1 MKLEEITSGMHLTG
15 IEPDT
20 TINIEKAEM
29 VGANTVEI
37 IYRNAD
43 GQLREQVLQR
53 CDEQKIA
60 EVAVSLWDFSAKGDE
75 FILALETRRIQL
87 AHLFDP
93 MMAIHTSNI
102 EPLPHQI
109 SAVYESMLPNQPL
122 RYVLADDPGAGKT
135 IMAGLLMREL
145 IVRGDAQRILII
157 TPGSLVEQWQDEL
170 QEKFNLEFEVFSRQ
184 LQETISGGN
193 FFAKYDQVIVR
204 IDQLARSDD
213 YQEKL
218 QASDDW
224 DLVIV
229 DEAHKMSASFYGNEI
244 KKTKRFNL
252 GESIGQKT
260 RHLLLMTATPHR
272 GKEEDFQLFLSLLDS
287 DRFYGKYRDGAAKA
301 DVSDIMRRMVKE
313 DLLRFDGTRLF
324 PERRSYSIGFELST
338 AEKDLYYAVS
348 NYVRQ
353 EMNRAD
359 RLTKKRKNNVGF
371 ALTMLQRRLASSP
384 YAIYM
389 SLKRRRHR
397 LQKKLTEADQQQVSF
412 DEQSVE
418 LPEDFDELTS
428 EEYEQQVD
436 LITDQAS
443 TAENK
448 KELEIEID
456 SLNELEQQAKKLV
469 DSGEDCKWVEV
480 RNILHDRPEMRTADG
495 AWRKLIIFTEHRD
508 TLSYLQER
516 ISDVYGNSEMIA
528 TIHGGVKRDLRAK
541 VQVDFKNDPKLKVLL
556 ATDAAGEGVNLQNAH
571 LMINYDLP
579 WNPNRL
585 EQRFGRIHRIGQQEV
600 CHLWN
605 MIASNTREGQV
616 FERLFDKLE
625 IQKKALGGKVFDI
638 LGEAFT
644 DKSLNDILLEAIRY
658 SNDQEV
664 QAKISERIGNTLE
677 TSRLQ
682 DIIKKNSLIAETMT
696 SETVYQTKEK
706 MDRAEARKLQPY
718 FVKRFFCEAFTKLG
732 GSIKAREKGRWAI
745 SYIPKELREYNRI
758 SSQTRTPIAQQYQ
771 RICFEKNHLYHNKV
785 MAELLHP
792 ATPLMQAV
800 IGVSWEKYRLHLQQG
815 AVLVDPND
823 DNTDLQVICLIEHE
837 IRERNNK
844 ARVVS
849 RKLQFVKIDK
859 NLHTTDAGH
868 APHLDLRPIK
878 DDEYDLAKNL
888 INDNWLTN
896 KVYQEIKK
904 FANDRLAALHFT
916 EIEQQKKLQADKIE
930 QAVHQR
936 LTKEI
941 NHWQGR
947 YLKLKED
954 VEIGLQPRM
963 QPENALRKSEELQ
976 ARLDRRKR
984 ELQIMRDV
992 ISIPPKII
1000 GGALVIPRGLLA
1012 KLSGKQTFSIDNR
1025 QRKRIEQ
1032 VAIDAVVA
1040 KEQALGHKVKD
1051 VSADNCGWDLTSID
1065 NNGKHRHIEVKGRA
1079 KGQTTITVTA
1089 NEIIT
1094 ALNQGDK
1101 FILAIVIVDGD
1112 CYDGPYY
1119 IRQPFTK
1126 EPDFAERSKNL
1137 SLSELL
1143 QQASQHD
1150 VHS

>member
-1 MKLEEITSGMHLTG
+1 MKLEQITSGMHLTG
-15 IEPDT
+15 IEADIAVT
-20 TINIEKAEM
+20 IEKAEM
-29 VGANTVEI
+29 VGTNTVEI
-37 IYRNAD
+37 IYRNTD
-43 GQLREQVLQR
+43 GQLREQILQR
-53 CDEQKIA
+53 CDEQKITEA
-60 EVAVSLWDFSAKGDE
+60 ELSTWDFSAKGDE

-93 MMAIHTSNI
+93 MMAIHTSNV

-109 SAVYESMLPNQPL
+109 SAVYETMLPNQPL
-122 RYVLADDPGAGKT
+122 RFVLADDPGAGKT

-145 IVRGDAQRILII
+145 IIRGDAQRILIV

-170 QEKFNLEFEVFSRQ
+170 QEKFDLEFEIFSRQ
-184 LQETISGGN
+184 VQETISGGN
-193 FFAKYDQVIVR
+193 FFAKYNQVIVR
-204 IDQLARSDD
+204 IDQLARNDD

-229 DEAHKMSASFYGNEI
+229 DEAHKMSASFYGNKI

-287 DRFYGKYRDGAAKA
+287 DRFYGKYRDGVARA

-313 DLLRFDGTRLF
+313 DLLKFDGTRLF
-324 PERRSYSIGFELST
+324 PERYSYSIGFELST

-348 NYVRQ
+348 DYVRQ

-389 SLKRRRHR
+389 SLKRRRQR
-397 LQKKLTEADQQQVSF
+397 LQKKLTEADQQEVSL
-412 DEQSVE
+412 DEQLID
-418 LPEDFDELTS
+418 LPEDFDDLTG
-428 EEYEQQVD
+428 EEYEQQAD

-443 TAENK
+443 TAETK
-448 KELEIEID
+448 KELETEIA
-456 SLNELEQQAKKLV
+456 SLNKLEQQAKKLV
-469 DSGEDCKWVEV
+469 DSDKDCKWVEV
-480 RNILHDRPEMRTADG
+480 RNIFHNRPEMRTADG
-495 AWRKLIIFTEHRD
+495 AWRKLIIFTEHKD
-508 TLSYLQER
+508 TLSYLQGK
-516 ISDVYGNSEMIA
+516 ISDVYGNSEMVA
-528 TIHGGVKRDLRAK
+528 TIHGGIKRDLRAK
-541 VQVDFKNDPKLKVLL
+541 VQVDFKNDPNIKVLL

-605 MIASNTREGQV
+605 MIASDTREGQV
-616 FERLFDKLE
+616 FEQLFEKLE

-644 DKSLNDILLEAIRY
+644 DKSLNEILLEAIRY
-658 SNDQEV
+658 GNDQEA
-664 QAKISERIGNTLE
+664 QAKITEKIDNTLE

-682 DIIKKNSLIAETMT
+682 GIIRKNSLIAETMT

-718 FVKRFFCEAFTKLG
+718 FVKRFFCEAFSKLG
-732 GSIKAREKGRWAI
+732 GSIKAREKGRWTI

-758 SSQTRTPIAQQYQ
+758 SGQTRAPIARQYQ
-771 RICFEKNHLYHNKV
+771 RICFEKNYLYHNRV

-800 IGVSWEKYRLHLQQG
+800 IGVSWDKYRHHLQRG
-815 AVLVDPND
+815 AILVDPND
-823 DNTDLQVICLIEHE
+823 DGTELQVIYLIEHDVK
-837 IRERNNK
+837 ERNDK
-844 ARVVS
+844 VILVS
-849 RKLQFVKIDK
+849 RKLQFVKIDRS
-859 NLHTTDAGH
+859 LQVTDAGH
-868 APHLDLRPIK
+868 APHLDLRPI
-878 DDEYDLAKNL
+878 ESGEHDLVKNL
-888 INDNWLTN
+888 ISDNWLTN
-896 KVYQEIKK
+896 KVDQEVKK
-904 FANDRLAALHFT
+904 FASDRLAALHFA
-916 EIEQQKKLQADKIE
+916 EIEQQKKRQADKIE

-941 NHWQGR
+941 NHWQSR

-954 VEIGLQPRM
+954 VETGLQPRM

-976 ARLDRRKR
+976 ERLDRRKR

-992 ISIPPKII
+992 ISIPPKIV
-1000 GGALVIPRGLLA
+1000 GRALVVPNGLLA
-1012 KLSGKQTFSIDNR
+1012 KLSGKQIFSLDSQ
-1025 QRKRIEQ
+1025 QRKHIEK

-1040 KEQALGHKVKD
+1040 KEQSLGHKVKD
-1051 VSADNCGWDLTSID
+1051 VSDKNCGWDLTSID
-1065 NNGKHRHIEVKGRA
+1065 TNGKHRHIEVKGRA
-1079 KGQTTITVTA
+1079 EGQTTITVTA

-1094 ALNQGDK
+1094 ALNQGNK
-1101 FILAIVIVDGD
+1101 FILAIVIVDGER
-1112 CYDGPYY
+1112 YEGPHY

-1137 SLSELL
+1137 SLNELL
-1143 QQASQHD
+1143 RQASQI
-1150 VHS
+1150 

>member
-1 MKLEEITSGMHLTG
+1 MKLEQITNGMHLNG
-15 IEPDT
+15 IEADT
-20 TINIEKAEM
+20 TVNIEKAEM
-29 VGANTVEI
+29 LGTNTVAI

-43 GQLREQVLQR
+43 GQLREQILQR
-53 CDEQKIA
+53 CDEQKIT
-60 EVAVSLWDFSAKGDE
+60 EVESSLWDFSGKGDE

-145 IVRGDAQRILII
+145 IVRGDAQRILIV

-170 QEKFNLEFEVFSRQ
+170 QEKFNLEFEIFSRQ
-184 LQETISGGN
+184 VQETISGGN
-193 FFAKYDQVIVR
+193 FFAKHDRVIVR
-204 IDQLARSDD
+204 IDQLARNDD

-287 DRFYGKYRDGAAKA
+287 DRFYGKFRDGVAKT

-324 PERRSYSIGFELST
+324 PERRSYSMGFELST
-338 AEKDLYYAVS
+338 AEKNLYHAVTE
-348 NYVRQ
+348 YVRQ

-359 RLTKKRKNNVGF
+359 RLSKKRKNNVGF

-384 YAIYM
+384 YAIYR
-389 SLKRRRHR
+389 SLQRRRQR
-397 LQKKLTEADQQQVSF
+397 LQKKLTETDQPELSF
-412 DEQSVE
+412 DEQSVD
-418 LPEDFDELTS
+418 LPEDFDDLTG

-443 TAENK
+443 TAETK
-448 KELEIEID
+448 RELEMEIA
-456 SLNELEQQAKKLV
+456 SLTELEQRAKKLV

-480 RNILHDRPEMRTADG
+480 RKILHDRPEMRTADG
-495 AWRKLIIFTEHRD
+495 SWRKLIIFTEHRD
-508 TLSYLQER
+508 TLSYLYEK
-516 ISDVYGNSEMIA
+516 ISDVYGNRETIV
-528 TIHGGVKRDLRAK
+528 TIHGGKKRDLRAK
-541 VQVDFKNDPKLKVLL
+541 VQTDFKNDPKIKVLL
-556 ATDAAGEGVNLQNAH
+556 ATDAAGEGVNLQNSH

-605 MIASNTREGQV
+605 MIASDTREGQV
-616 FERLFDKLE
+616 FERLFEKLE
-625 IQKKALGGKVFDI
+625 IQKKSLGGKVFDI

-644 DKSLNDILLEAIRY
+644 DKSLNEILLEAIRY
-658 SNDQEV
+658 SDDQDV
-664 QAKISERIGNTLE
+664 QTKINERIDNSLE

-718 FVKRFFCEAFTKLG
+718 FVKRFFCEAFAKLG

-745 SYIPKELREYNRI
+745 SYIPKELHEYDRFNSKVRM
-758 SSQTRTPIAQQYQ
+758 PIARQYK
-771 RICFEKNHLYHNKV
+771 RICFEKNYLYHNRV

-792 ATPLMQAV
+792 ATPLMQA
-800 IGVSWEKYRLHLQQG
+800 ILGVSWEKYRHHLQQG
-815 AVLVDPND
+815 AILIDPND
-823 DNTDLQVICLIEHE
+823 DNASPQVICLIEHE
-837 IRERNNK
+837 IRERNDQT
-844 ARVVS
+844 RVVS
-849 RKLQFVKIDK
+849 RKLQFIKIDK

-868 APHLDLRPIK
+868 APHLDLRPVE
-878 DDEYDLAKNL
+878 DDEYNLVKNL
-888 INDNWLTN
+888 ISDNWLTS
-896 KVYQEIKK
+896 KIYQEVKR
-904 FANDRLAALHFT
+904 FASDRLATSHFA
-916 EIEQQKKLQADKIE
+916 EVEQQRKIQADKIE

-936 LTKEI
+936 LTVEI

-954 VEIGLQPRM
+954 VETGAQPRM
-963 QPENALRKSEELQ
+963 QPENALRKSEELRV
-976 ARLDRRKR
+976 RLARRKR
-984 ELQIMRDV
+984 ELQTMRDV
-992 ISIPPKII
+992 ISVPPKIVS
-1000 GGALVIPRGLLA
+1000 GALVVPNGLLV
-1012 KLSGKQTFSIDNR
+1012 KLSGKQIFSLDSQ
-1025 QRKRIEQ
+1025 QRKLIEKIA
-1032 VAIDAVVA
+1032 VDAVIA
-1040 KEQALGHKVKD
+1040 KEQSLGHTVKD
-1051 VSADNCGWDLTSID
+1051 VSAENCGWDLTSID
-1065 NNGKHRHIEVKGRA
+1065 TKGNHRHIEVKGRA

-1089 NEIIT
+1089 NEILT

-1101 FILAIVIVDGD
+1101 FILAIVIVDGE
-1112 CYDGPYY
+1112 CYEGPHYV
-1119 IRQPFTK
+1119 RQPFTK

-1137 SLSELL
+1137 SLNELL
-1143 QQASQHD
+1143 RQAS
-1150 VHS
+1150 

>member
-1 MKLEEITSGMHLTG
+1 MKLEQITNGMHITG
-15 IEPDT
+15 IETDT
-20 TINIEKAEM
+20 AVAIEKAEM
-29 VGANTVEI
+29 VGADTIAI

-43 GQLREQVLQR
+43 GQLREQILQR
-53 CDEQKIA
+53 YHEQKIT
-60 EVAVSLWDFSAKGDE
+60 EVESSLWDFSGKGDE
-75 FILALETRRIQL
+75 FILALESRRIQL

-145 IVRGDAQRILII
+145 IVRGDAQRILIV

-170 QEKFNLEFEVFSRQ
+170 QEKFNLEFEIFSRQ
-184 LQETISGGN
+184 VQETISGGN
-193 FFAKYDQVIVR
+193 FFAKHDRVIVR
-204 IDQLARSDD
+204 IDQLARNED

-218 QASDDW
+218 QASNDW

-244 KKTKRFNL
+244 KKTKRFYL

-287 DRFYGKYRDGAAKA
+287 DRFYGKFRDGVAKT

-313 DLLRFDGTRLF
+313 DLLKFDGTRLF
-324 PERRSYSIGFELST
+324 PERRSYSMGFELSM
-338 AEKDLYYAVS
+338 AEKNLYHNVS
-348 NYVRQ
+348 EYVRQ

-384 YAIYM
+384 YAIYR
-389 SLKRRRHR
+389 SLQRRRQR
-397 LQKKLTEADQQQVSF
+397 LQKKLTETDQPELSF
-412 DEQSVE
+412 DEQSVD
-418 LPEDFDELTS
+418 LPEDFDELTG

-443 TAENK
+443 TAETK
-448 KELEIEID
+448 KELEMEIA
-456 SLNELEQQAKKLV
+456 SLTDLEQQAKELV
-469 DSGEDCKWVEV
+469 ESGEDCKWVEV
-480 RNILHDRPEMRTADG
+480 RKILHDKPEMRTADG
-495 AWRKLIIFTEHRD
+495 SWRKLIIFTEHRD
-508 TLSYLQER
+508 TLSYLYEK
-516 ISDVYGNSEMIA
+516 ISDVYGNREMIV
-528 TIHGGVKRDLRAK
+528 TIHGGKRRDLRAK
-541 VQVDFKNDPKLKVLL
+541 VQTDFKNDPNVKVLL
-556 ATDAAGEGVNLQNAH
+556 ATDAAGEGVNLQNSH

-605 MIASNTREGQV
+605 MIARDTREGQV
-616 FERLFDKLE
+616 FERLFEKLE
-625 IQKKALGGKVFDI
+625 IQKKSLGGKVFDI
-638 LGEAFT
+638 LGEAFS
-644 DKSLNDILLEAIRY
+644 DKSLNDILLEAICY
-658 SNDQEV
+658 SNNQEV
-664 QAKISERIGNTLE
+664 QAKINERIDNTLE
-677 TSRLQ
+677 ASRLQ

-745 SYIPKELREYNRI
+745 SYIPQELREYDRLN
-758 SSQTRTPIAQQYQ
+758 SKTRTPIARQYK
-771 RICFEKNHLYHNKV
+771 RICFEKDYLYHNKV

-800 IGVSWEKYRLHLQQG
+800 IGMSWEKYRHHLRQG
-815 AVLVDPND
+815 AILVDPND
-823 DNTDLQVICLIEHE
+823 DSIEPQIICLIEHDVK
-837 IRERNNK
+837 ERNDK
-844 ARVVS
+844 ARLVS
-849 RKLQFVKIDK
+849 RKLKFIKIDK

-868 APHLDLRPIK
+868 APHLDLRPVE
-878 DDEYDLAKNL
+878 DSEHNLVKNL
-888 INDNWLTN
+888 IADNWLTS
-896 KVYQEIKK
+896 KISQKIKSYASDK
-904 FANDRLAALHFT
+904 LATLHFA
-916 EIEQQKKLQADKIE
+916 EVEQQKKLQADKIE

-936 LTKEI
+936 LTTEI
-941 NHWQGR
+941 NHWQSR
-947 YLKLKED
+947 YLKLTED
-954 VEIGLQPRM
+954 VEMNLQPRM

-976 ARLDRRKR
+976 MRLTRRKR

-992 ISIPPKII
+992 ISVPPKIV
-1000 GGALVIPRGLLA
+1000 GGALVIPNGLLA
-1012 KLSGKQTFSIDNR
+1012 KLSGKPIFSLDSQ
-1025 QRKRIEQ
+1025 QRKFIEKI
-1032 VAIDAVVA
+1032 AIDAVVA
-1040 KEQALGHKVKD
+1040 KEQSLGHKIKD

-1065 NNGKHRHIEVKGRA
+1065 TNGKHRHIEVKGRA

-1089 NEIIT
+1089 NEILA

-1101 FILAIVIVDGD
+1101 FILAIVIIDGE
-1112 CYDGPYY
+1112 CYEGPHYVQ
-1119 IRQPFTK
+1119 QPFTK

-1137 SLSELL
+1137 SLNELL
-1143 QQASQHD
+1143 QQASQ
-1150 VHS
+1150 V

>member
-1 MKLEEITSGMHLTG
+1 MKLEQIAGGMHLTG
-15 IEPDT
+15 IETDT
-20 TINIEKAEM
+20 AVTIEKAEM
-29 VGANTVEI
+29 VGADTIAI

-43 GQLREQVLQR
+43 SQLREQILQR
-53 CDEQKIA
+53 CDEQKITEA
-60 EVAVSLWDFSAKGDE
+60 ELSTWDFSAKGDE

-93 MMAIHTSNI
+93 MMAVHTSNI

-109 SAVYESMLPNQPL
+109 SAVYEVMLPNQPL

-145 IVRGDAQRILII
+145 IVRGDTQRILIV

-170 QEKFNLEFEVFSRQ
+170 QEKFNLEFEIFSRQ
-184 LQETISGGN
+184 VQETTSGGN
-193 FFAKYDQVIVR
+193 FFAKHDQIIVR
-204 IDQLARSDD
+204 IDQLARNED

-229 DEAHKMSASFYGNEI
+229 DEAHKMSASFYGNKIE
-244 KKTKRFNL
+244 KTKRFDL
-252 GESIGQKT
+252 GKSIGQKT

-287 DRFYGKYRDGAAKA
+287 DRFYGKYRDGVARA

-324 PERRSYSIGFELST
+324 PERRSYSMGFELST

-389 SLKRRRHR
+389 SLKRRRQR
-397 LQKKLTEADQQQVSF
+397 LQKKLTEADQQGLSF
-412 DEQSVE
+412 DEQSVD
-418 LPEDFDELTS
+418 LPEDFDELTG
-428 EEYEQQVD
+428 EEYEQRVD

-443 TAENK
+443 TAETK
-448 KELEIEID
+448 KELETEIA
-456 SLNELEQQAKKLV
+456 SLTELEQQAQELV

-480 RNILHDRPEMRTADG
+480 RKILHDRPEMRTADG
-495 AWRKLIIFTEHRD
+495 SWRKLIIFTEHRD
-508 TLSYLQER
+508 TLSYLQEK
-516 ISDVYGNSEMIA
+516 ISDVYGNREMIV
-528 TIHGGVKRDLRAK
+528 TIHGGIKRDLRAK
-541 VQVDFKNDPKLKVLL
+541 VQVDFKNNPNIKVLL

-605 MIASNTREGQV
+605 MIANDTREGQV
-616 FERLFDKLE
+616 FERLFEKLE
-625 IQKKALGGKVFDI
+625 IQKKSLGGKVFDI

-664 QAKISERIGNTLE
+664 QAKINERIDNTLD
-677 TSRLQ
+677 TSYLQ

-696 SETVYQTKEK
+696 SATVYQTKEK

-732 GSIKAREKGRWAI
+732 GSIKAREKGRWTI
-745 SYIPKELREYNRI
+745 SYIPQELREYDRINNR
-758 SSQTRTPIAQQYQ
+758 TRIPIAQQYQ
-771 RICFEKNHLYHNKV
+771 RICFEKDYLYHNRV
-785 MAELLHP
+785 LAELLHP

-800 IGVSWEKYRLHLQQG
+800 IGLSWDKYHYHLRQG
-815 AVLVDPND
+815 AMLVDPND
-823 DNTDLQVICLIEHE
+823 DGIELQVIYLIEHDVK
-837 IRERNNK
+837 ERNDK
-844 ARVVS
+844 ARLVS
-849 RKLQFVKIDK
+849 RRLQFVKINK
-859 NLHTTDAGH
+859 SLQVTDAGH
-868 APHLDLRPIK
+868 APHLDLRPIE
-878 DDEYDLAKNL
+878 DDEYNL
-888 INDNWLTN
+888 VKILITDNWLTS
-896 KVYQEIKK
+896 KVDQEVRK
-904 FANDRLAALHFT
+904 FASDRFATSHFT
-916 EIEQQKKLQADKIE
+916 EIEQQKKRQADKIE

-954 VEIGLQPRM
+954 VEIGLQPRT
-963 QPENALRKSEELQ
+963 QPENALRKSEKLQ
-976 ARLDRRKR
+976 ARLERRTR

-992 ISIPPKII
+992 ISVPPKII
-1000 GGALVIPRGLLA
+1000 GRALVIPNGLLA
-1012 KLSGKQTFSIDNR
+1012 QLSGKQIFSIDSQ
-1025 QRKRIEQ
+1025 QRKRIEEIA
-1032 VAIDAVVA
+1032 VNAVVA
-1040 KEQALGHKVKD
+1040 KEQALGHEVKD

-1065 NNGKHRHIEVKGRA
+1065 TNGRHQHIEVKGRA

-1101 FILAIVIVDGD
+1101 FILAIVIVDGER
-1112 CYDGPYY
+1112 YEGPHYVP
-1119 IRQPFTK
+1119 QPFTK

-1137 SLSELL
+1137 SLNELL
-1143 QQASQHD
+1143 RQAIR
-1150 VHS
+1150 

>member
-1 MKLEEITSGMHLTG
+1 MKLEQIAGGMHLTG
-15 IEPDT
+15 IETDT
-20 TINIEKAEM
+20 AVTIEKAEM
-29 VGANTVEI
+29 VGADTIAI

-43 GQLREQVLQR
+43 SQLREQILQR
-53 CDEQKIA
+53 CDEQRITEA
-60 EVAVSLWDFSAKGDE
+60 ELSTWDFSAKGDE

-93 MMAIHTSNI
+93 MMAVHTSNI

-109 SAVYESMLPNQPL
+109 SAVYEVMLPNQPL

-145 IVRGDAQRILII
+145 IVRGDTQRILIV

-170 QEKFNLEFEVFSRQ
+170 QEKFNLEFEIFSRQ
-184 LQETISGGN
+184 LQETTSGGN
-193 FFAKYDQVIVR
+193 FFAKHDQIIVR
-204 IDQLARSDD
+204 IDQLARNED

-229 DEAHKMSASFYGNEI
+229 DEAHKMSASFYGNKIE
-244 KKTKRFNL
+244 KTKRFDL
-252 GESIGQKT
+252 GKSIGQKT

-287 DRFYGKYRDGAAKA
+287 DRFYGKYRDGVARA

-324 PERRSYSIGFELST
+324 PERRSYSMGFELST
-338 AEKDLYYAVS
+338 AEKNLYHNVS
-348 NYVRQ
+348 EYVRQ

-389 SLKRRRHR
+389 SLKRRRQR
-397 LQKKLTEADQQQVSF
+397 LQKKLTEADQQGLSF
-412 DEQSVE
+412 DEQSVY
-418 LPEDFDELTS
+418 LPEDFDELTG
-428 EEYEQQVD
+428 EEYEQRVD

-443 TAENK
+443 TAETK
-448 KELEIEID
+448 KELETEIA
-456 SLNELEQQAKKLV
+456 SLTELEQQAQELV

-480 RNILHDRPEMRTADG
+480 RKILHDRPEMRTADG
-495 AWRKLIIFTEHRD
+495 SWRKLIIFTEHRD
-508 TLSYLQER
+508 TLSYLQEK
-516 ISDVYGNSEMIA
+516 ISDVYGNREMIV
-528 TIHGGVKRDLRAK
+528 TIHGGIKRDLRAK
-541 VQVDFKNDPKLKVLL
+541 VQVDFKNNPNIKVLL

-605 MIASNTREGQV
+605 MIASDTREGQV
-616 FERLFDKLE
+616 FERLFEKLE
-625 IQKKALGGKVFDI
+625 IQKKSLGGKVFDI

-658 SNDQEV
+658 SSDQEV
-664 QAKISERIGNTLE
+664 QAKINERIDNTLD
-677 TSRLQ
+677 TSHLQ

-696 SETVYQTKEK
+696 SATVYQTKEK

-732 GSIKAREKGRWAI
+732 GSIKAREKGRWTI
-745 SYIPKELREYNRI
+745 SYIPQELREYDRINNR
-758 SSQTRTPIAQQYQ
+758 TRIPIAQQYQ
-771 RICFEKNHLYHNKV
+771 RICFEKDYLYHNRV
-785 MAELLHP
+785 LAELLHP

-800 IGVSWEKYRLHLQQG
+800 IGLSWDKYHYHLRQG
-815 AVLVDPND
+815 AMLVDPND
-823 DNTDLQVICLIEHE
+823 DGIELQVIYLIEHDVK
-837 IRERNNK
+837 ERNDK
-844 ARVVS
+844 ARLVS
-849 RKLQFVKIDK
+849 RRLQFVKINK
-859 NLHTTDAGH
+859 SLQVTDAGH
-868 APHLDLRPIK
+868 APHLDLRPIE
-878 DDEYDLAKNL
+878 DDEYNL
-888 INDNWLTN
+888 VKILITDNWLTS
-896 KVYQEIKK
+896 KVDQEVRK
-904 FANDRLAALHFT
+904 FASDRFATSHFT
-916 EIEQQKKLQADKIE
+916 EIEQQKKRQADKIE

-954 VEIGLQPRM
+954 VEIGLQPRT
-963 QPENALRKSEELQ
+963 QPENALRKSEKLQ
-976 ARLDRRKR
+976 ARLERRTR

-992 ISIPPKII
+992 ISVPPKII
-1000 GGALVIPRGLLA
+1000 GRALVIPNGLLA
-1012 KLSGKQTFSIDNR
+1012 QLSGKQIFSIDSQ
-1025 QRKRIEQ
+1025 QRKRIEEIA
-1032 VAIDAVVA
+1032 VNAVVA
-1040 KEQALGHKVKD
+1040 KEQALGHEVKD

-1065 NNGKHRHIEVKGRA
+1065 TNGRHQHIEVKGRA

-1101 FILAIVIVDGD
+1101 FILAIVIVDGER
-1112 CYDGPYY
+1112 YEGPHYVP
-1119 IRQPFTK
+1119 QPFTK

-1137 SLSELL
+1137 SLNELL
-1143 QQASQHD
+1143 RQAIR
-1150 VHS
+1150 